1 MSNINSFIL
10 NVKSSRKR
18 TGIVYCSDSFN
29 PVIKQFEIDVPN
41 INIIDCTK
49 LFKGSLIFSASELL
63 NNIEF
68 EAKNSPSI
76 VSNLETFIVS
86 NSNNFSEQ
94 LAKLLIIREPI
105 KPLFFFFYSKK
116 IFRHFKD
123 QFEAKELNRQNTIE
137 L

>member
-41 INIIDCTK
+41 LNIIDCTK

-63 NNIEF
+63 NHIEF

-86 NSNNFSEQ
+86 NSNNFSAQ

-116 IFRHFKD
+116 IFRQFKD
-123 QFEAKELNRQNTIE
+123 QFEAKELNKQNTIE
-137 L
+137 I

>member
-41 INIIDCTK
+41 LNIIDCTK

-63 NNIEF
+63 NYIEF

-105 KPLFFFFYSKK
+105 EPLFFFFYSKK
-116 IFRHFKD
+116 IFRQFKD
-123 QFEAKELNRQNTIE
+123 QFEAKELNKQNTIE
-137 L
+137 I